1 MSQPLRQIHAGSDL
15 LGTARV
21 GSIVRI
27 SDDGHVYVE
36 FEGSGGEVG
45 ARLAIPDTTPS
56 SPAEL
61 CGSNV
66 LLVFD
71 GGNASRPIIVGFV
84 RDSLRTGIDP
94 GKIPE
99 SANGIVPQKI
109 HATSVLIEGDREI
122 VLQCGR
128 GSISLSAD
136 GRIVIKGTRLTSR
149 ASETNKVRGAV
160 VLIN

>member
-1 MSQPLRQIHAGSDL
+1 
-15 LGTARV
+15 
-21 GSIVRI
+21 
-27 SDDGHVYVE
+27 
-36 FEGSGGEVG
+36 
-45 ARLAIPDTTPS
+45 
-56 SPAEL
+56 
-61 CGSNV
+61 
-66 LLVFD
+66 VFD
-71 GGNASRPIIVGFV
+71 GGNARRPIIVGFV

>member
-1 MSQPLRQIHAGSDL
+1 MSQPLRQIHAPSDL
-15 LGTARV
+15 LVAARV

-27 SDDGHVYVE
+27 SDDGHVYVQ
-36 FEGSGGEVG
+36 FEGSAGEVG
-45 ARLAIPDTTPS
+45 ARLAIPAINTVD
-56 SPAEL
+56 PAEL

-71 GGNASRPIIVGFV
+71 GGDESRPIIVGFV
-84 RDSLRTGIDP
+84 RDSLRTGFAP
-94 GKIPE
+94 GDTAG
-99 SANGIVPQKI
+99 SANASVPRKI
-109 HATSVLIEGDREI
+109 HAASVLIEAEREI
-122 VLQCGR
+122 VLQCGQ